1 MTRGRRSA
9 VSLLTV
15 VVVLVALT
23 ATVAADGSAVET
35 TLDKTEAAAD
45 ATALADQTMLLA
57 AGGALLGIG
66 LGAAIASGVTYWY
79 KNREIGGRLQP

>member
-1 MTRGRRSA
+1 MTQGRLSV

-15 VVVLVALT
+15 AIVLVALT
-23 ATVAADGSAVET
+23 ATVAADGSALKTALEET
-35 TLDKTEAAAD
+35 EDTAD
-45 ATALADQTMLLA
+45 ATTLAEQTMTLA

-79 KNREIGGRLQP
+79 KNREIGGRLEA